1 MVCDIGQ
8 DCPQSG
14 KAWLYWIYSCWFMLF
29 RSIFIIRSIWSIRNP
44 FTLIFTPLVNP
55 VSTTPRWSQAN
66 GLTWASCQPFGWKGT
81 PYAVR
86 RLGTRGRVQRHEK
99 TKMNWQWY
107 YVIYICIVY
116 NIYMCVCI
124 YRCIYTYIH
133 CICYD
138 MIYAMIILRD
148 SWGCGE
154 NVTEKTE
161 RSTVSFFNGCSLQCH
176 QTWQLE
182 NPWTKWRLLDGKI
195 KQRLIVTYCYPW
207 NPANIATLPQINI
220 HRPCQIW
227 LWKISFH

>member
-107 YVIYICIVY
+107 YVIYMYSIIYIYVY
-116 NIYMCVCI
+116 VYIDVYI
-124 YRCIYTYIH
+124 HIYTV
-133 CICYD
+133 
-138 MIYAMIILRD
+138 YAMIWYMLWSYWGIL
-148 SWGCGE
+148 G
-154 NVTEKTE
+154 VAVKTL
-161 RSTVSFFNGCSLQCH
+161 RKRLSVQRSVSSTVVAFSV
-176 QTWQLE
+176 
-182 NPWTKWRLLDGKI
+182 I
-195 KQRLIVTYCYPW
+195 KHG
-207 NPANIATLPQINI
+207 N
-220 HRPCQIW
+220 
-227 LWKISFH
+227 WKIPELNGGC